1 MNLPSLIFAEAAV
14 KSSRAGYVSIF
25 DPKAEVTPGSLK
37 KFYADPEKIT
47 EAVTAF
53 KTAGFSILKIG
64 RISIGIAASPEVFQ
78 NTFGV
83 ALTAVADGKNSLDQP
98 KFFFQPELIEPEM
111 IDLSKISDP
120 KARDHGTA
128 LKALLCGV
136 VLLQP
141 VELATPSKIPPAFVH
156 LPHVP
161 PNALRPDE
169 IPEALGDEVGRPT
182 DIDGS
187 NTEMHIIDT
196 GFYQHPYFDDFAKKI
211 EKPIVNAT
219 AVAAYNIRRK
229 DMKDEKEE
237 LQDQVKRLMK
247 QDANDPAIQAK
258 IQANARAQKDLIDED
273 DLISKLSDPYD
284 DEVGHGTLVLAN
296 ALHIAP
302 GARFHLYK
310 ALAGA
315 PPSAKNA
322 PQNSP
327 TVKWDILNQYC
338 SWTLDWLLEELAG
351 WSARFRA
358 FTTNSSRIVS
368 CSFGSTKHPSTIVN
382 FMHLMR
388 EKIAQQNDLIIL
400 FAAGNHY
407 TDETYIEVQ
416 WGSVITVGGAYFE
429 HTVLNSEGK
438 PTLTASN
445 FTHGYEN
452 ERPFNRGVDKLMIP
466 DICGLCGPIGYRYL
480 LLPTQPNSQL
490 ETNPSLHVEEGW
502 IACEGGAS
510 SATPQ
515 VAAVC
520 ALITQA
526 YKGAKTPVVKAILQE
541 TGTPLAAGAWAT
553 PTGMRV
559 NPILN
564 NPGAR
569 LANITLAVQTALELA
584 ALVQAKEH
592 KGKEPVSLV
601 TTAKQNV
608 LKRRI
613 P

>member
-25 DPKAEVTPGSLK
+25 DPKAEVTTGGLK
-37 KFYADPEKIT
+37 KFYADPEKIA
-47 EAVTAF
+47 EAVKTF
-53 KTAGFSILKIG
+53 KAAGFSILKIG
-64 RISIGIAASPEVFQ
+64 RVSIGIAASPEIFQ
-78 NTFGV
+78 NTLGV
-83 ALTAVADGKNSLDQP
+83 ALTAVAEGKDSLDQP
-98 KFFFQPELIEPEM
+98 KFFFQPALIEPEM
-111 IDLSKISDP
+111 FDFSKIFDP

-141 VELATPSKIPPAFVH
+141 VTLAADPSPTPPAFKH
-156 LPHVP
+156 LPNVP
-161 PNALRPDE
+161 PNALAPDE
-169 IPEALGDEVGRPT
+169 IPAALNGAARPPAINGK
-182 DIDGS
+182 D
-187 NTEMHIIDT
+187 TEIHIIDT
-196 GFYQHPYFDDFAKKI
+196 GFYSHPYFKAFREKI
-211 EKPIVNAT
+211 KDPIVNQT
-219 AVAAYNIRRK
+219 AMGAYKRRREEIN
-229 DMKDEKEE
+229 DERKK
-237 LQDQVKRLMK
+237 LDVKRKQLMK
-247 QDANDPAIQAK
+247 QDTNDPAIQGQIK
-258 IQANARAQKDLIDED
+258 TNAQTEARFVDEL
-273 DLISKLSDPYD
+273 DLISKLSDPRN
-284 DEVGHGTLVLAN
+284 DENGHGTMVLAN
-296 ALHIAP
+296 TLSIAP
-302 GARFHLYK
+302 GANLHLYK

-315 PPSAKNA
+315 PPSAKNS
-322 PQNSP
+322 PQDLP
-327 TVKWDILNQYC
+327 TIRFDMPNQYC
-338 SWTLDWLLEELAG
+338 SWTLDGLLEDFSGLGMKLLALATG
-351 WSARFRA
+351 
-358 FTTNSSRIVS
+358 TPRIVS
-368 CSFGSTKHPSTIVN
+368 CSFGSTKHPSKMAN

-388 EKIAQQNDLIIL
+388 ERIAQQNDLIIL

-416 WGSVITVGGAYFE
+416 WDSVITVGGAYFE

-452 ERPFNRGVDKLMIP
+452 ERPLNQGVDKLMIP

-480 LLPTQPNSQL
+480 LLPTQPESEL
-490 ETNPSLHVEEGW
+490 EKVPRLHVEKGW

-541 TGTPLAAGAWAT
+541 TGTPLTAGAWAT
-553 PTGMRV
+553 PTGTQV
-559 NPILN
+559 NPIMN

-569 LANITLAVQTALELA
+569 LVNITLAVQTALELA

-592 KGKEPVSLV
+592 KEKDPVSLV
-601 TTAKQNV
+601 ITAKQNV
-608 LKRRI
+608 LKRQI